1 MTARRPVLA
10 ALLRDT
16 RGSMVVEFGLLAP
29 VFLMLVFGMLQV
41 AFYMQHLNAV
51 QSLAS
56 DGARLVMI
64 EYEKN
69 NQLTNDQIREVI
81 LSRAT
86 SAPYLLE
93 SDRVQITVDRS
104 GASRVTGA
112 TEIDLTVNYTLEN
125 FIPGVTLPL
134 SVIRYSRSVW
144 VVS

>member
-1 MTARRPVLA
+1 MAHRPVFS
-10 ALLRDT
+10 ALLRDE

-56 DGARLVMI
+56 DGARFVMI
-64 EYEKN
+64 EYQKN
-69 NQLTNDQIREVI
+69 NPLSNDQIREVL

-86 SAPYLLE
+86 SQQYLLDT
-93 SDRVQITVDRS
+93 DRVQITVDRS

-134 SVIRYSRSVW
+134 SVISYTRSVW
-144 VVS
+144 VVT

>member
-1 MTARRPVLA
+1 MIAGRHNLA
-10 ALLRDT
+10 AVLRDE
-16 RGSMVVEFGLLAP
+16 RGSLVVEFGLLAP

-56 DGARLVMI
+56 DGARYVMI

-69 NQLTNDQIREVI
+69 NELSDNQIREVL

-86 SAPYLLE
+86 SAQYLLDT
-93 SDRVQITVDRS
+93 DRVQITVDRS

-112 TEIDLTVNYTLEN
+112 TEIDLTVSYTLEN

>member
-1 MTARRPVLA
+1 MARRPA
-10 ALLRDT
+10 FTALLRDE
-16 RGSMVVEFGLLAP
+16 RGSMVIEFGLLAP

-56 DGARLVMI
+56 DGARYVMI
-64 EYEKN
+64 EYQKN
-69 NQLTNDQIREVI
+69 NQLNDNQIREVM
-81 LSRAT
+81 LARAT
-86 SAPYLLE
+86 SQAYLLDT
-93 SDRVQITVDRS
+93 DRVQITIDRS

-125 FIPGVTLPL
+125 FIPGVQLPL

-144 VVS
+144 VAN

>member
-1 MTARRPVLA
+1 MARRPVLS
-10 ALLRDT
+10 ALLRDE

-56 DGARLVMI
+56 DGARFVMI
-64 EYEKN
+64 EYQKN
-69 NQLTNDQIREVI
+69 NPLSNDQIREVL

-86 SAPYLLE
+86 SQQYLLDT
-93 SDRVQITVDRS
+93 DRVQITVDRS

-134 SVIRYSRSVW
+134 SVISYSRSVW
-144 VVS
+144 VVT

>member
-1 MTARRPVLA
+1 
-10 ALLRDT
+10 
-16 RGSMVVEFGLLAP
+16 MVVEFGLLAP

-64 EYEKN
+64 EYQKN
-69 NQLTNDQIREVI
+69 NQLTNDQIRDVM
-81 LSRAT
+81 LARAT
-86 SAPYLLE
+86 SAQYLLDT
-93 SDRVQITVDRS
+93 DRVQITVDRS
-104 GASRVTGA
+104 GGSRVTGA
-112 TEIDLTVNYTLEN
+112 TEIDLTVSYTLEN
-125 FIPGVTLPL
+125 FIPGVRLPL